1 MWYIMKKTYAILV
14 AVIFLISVS
23 AVFAADSS
31 KKIFL
36 GGVKFSVPS
45 NGEFTPDNT
54 GYHTDKFGID
64 LIQDNSLPDEQNTIK
79 NSSLTKMTLYH
90 RDVLAIYSKSS
101 DDFNVFYFSA
111 GDKLFKA
118 SCKEDSDIKKL
129 QDIVKNSPNSTLTT
143 EEFYARLGTNPYS
156 DTFNELDT
164 NHDGKLSIDEFEEL
178 TEYIMEDSFWD
189 GYSPEEV
196 IISEFESLD
205 SNRDGFLSYYEF
217 SDRFGFI

>member
-1 MWYIMKKTYAILV
+1 MKKTYAILV

-31 KKIFL
+31 KEIFL

-45 NGEFTPDNT
+45 NGEFNPDNT

-79 NSSLTKMTLYH
+79 NSSLT
-90 RDVLAIYSKSS
+90 
-101 DDFNVFYFSA
+101 
-111 GDKLFKA
+111 
-118 SCKEDSDIKKL
+118 
-129 QDIVKNSPNSTLTT
+129 
-143 EEFYARLGTNPYS
+143 
-156 DTFNELDT
+156 
-164 NHDGKLSIDEFEEL
+164 
-178 TEYIMEDSFWD
+178 MEDSFWD

-205 SNRDGFLSYYEF
+205 SNRDGFLSYDEF

>member
-1 MWYIMKKTYAILV
+1 MKKTYAILV

-31 KKIFL
+31 KEIFL

-45 NGEFTPDNT
+45 NGKFNPDNT

-156 DTFNELDT
+156 DTLLQNLYSLLQEFTE
-164 NHDGKLSIDEFEEL
+164 KLGNYFKDKF
-178 TEYIMEDSFWD
+178 
-189 GYSPEEV
+189 
-196 IISEFESLD
+196 
-205 SNRDGFLSYYEF
+205 
-217 SDRFGFI
+217 

>member
-1 MWYIMKKTYAILV
+1 MKKTYAILV

-31 KKIFL
+31 KEIFL
-36 GGVKFSVPS
+36 GEVKFSVPS
-45 NGEFTPDNT
+45 NGEFNPDNT

-101 DDFNVFYFSA
+101 DEFNVFYFSA

-143 EEFYARLGTNPYS
+143 DEFYARLGTNPYS

-205 SNRDGFLSYYEF
+205 SNCDGFLSYDEF

>member
-1 MWYIMKKTYAILV
+1 MRYYEKNICDSGCSYI
-14 AVIFLISVS
+14 FNFSFCC
-23 AVFAADSS
+23 FAADSS
-31 KKIFL
+31 KEIFL

-45 NGEFTPDNT
+45 NGEFNPDNT

-164 NHDGKLSIDEFEEL
+164 DHDGKLSIDEFEEL

-205 SNRDGFLSYYEF
+205 SNRDGFLSYDEF

>member
-1 MWYIMKKTYAILV
+1 MKKTYAILV

-31 KKIFL
+31 KEIIL

-64 LIQDNSLPDEQNTIK
+64 MIQDNSLPDEQNTIK

-178 TEYIMEDSFWD
+178 TEYILEDSFWD

>member
-1 MWYIMKKTYAILV
+1 
-14 AVIFLISVS
+14 
-23 AVFAADSS
+23 
-31 KKIFL
+31 
-36 GGVKFSVPS
+36 
-45 NGEFTPDNT
+45 
-54 GYHTDKFGID
+54 
-64 LIQDNSLPDEQNTIK
+64 
-79 NSSLTKMTLYH
+79 MTLYH
-90 RDVLAIYSKSS
+90 HDVLAIYSKSS

-111 GDKLFKA
+111 DDKLFKA

-156 DTFNELDT
+156 DTFNELDA

-205 SNRDGFLSYYEF
+205 SNRDGFLSYDEF

>member
-1 MWYIMKKTYAILV
+1 MKKIYAILV

-31 KKIFL
+31 KEIFL
-36 GGVKFSVPS
+36 GGVKFNVPS

-64 LIQDNSLPDEQNTIK
+64 LIQDNSLSDEQNTIK

-90 RDVLAIYSKSS
+90 HDVLAIYSKSS

-164 NHDGKLSIDEFEEL
+164 NHDGKLSIDEFEV

-205 SNRDGFLSYYEF
+205 SNCDGFLSYDEF

>member
-1 MWYIMKKTYAILV
+1 MKKTYAILV

-31 KKIFL
+31 KEIFL

-45 NGEFTPDNT
+45 NGEFNPDNT

-79 NSSLTKMTLYH
+79 NSSLTKMT
-90 RDVLAIYSKSS
+90 LAIYSKSS

-164 NHDGKLSIDEFEEL
+164 DHDGKLSIDEFEEL

-205 SNRDGFLSYYEF
+205 SNRDGFLSYDEF

>member
-1 MWYIMKKTYAILV
+1 MKKTYAILV

-31 KKIFL
+31 KEIFL

-45 NGEFTPDNT
+45 NGEFNPDNT

-64 LIQDNSLPDEQNTIK
+64 LIQDNSLPDEQNTI
-79 NSSLTKMTLYH
+79 
-90 RDVLAIYSKSS
+90 
-101 DDFNVFYFSA
+101 
-111 GDKLFKA
+111 
-118 SCKEDSDIKKL
+118 
-129 QDIVKNSPNSTLTT
+129 KNSPNSTLTT

-205 SNRDGFLSYYEF
+205 SNRDGFLSYDEF
-217 SDRFGFI
+217 SDRFGLI

>member
-1 MWYIMKKTYAILV
+1 MKKTYAILV

-31 KKIFL
+31 
-36 GGVKFSVPS
+36 
-45 NGEFTPDNT
+45 
-54 GYHTDKFGID
+54 
-64 LIQDNSLPDEQNTIK
+64 
-79 NSSLTKMTLYH
+79 
-90 RDVLAIYSKSS
+90 
-101 DDFNVFYFSA
+101 
-111 GDKLFKA
+111 
-118 SCKEDSDIKKL
+118 
-129 QDIVKNSPNSTLTT
+129 IVKNSPNSTLTT

-205 SNRDGFLSYYEF
+205 SNRDGFLSYDEF

>member
-1 MWYIMKKTYAILV
+1 MKKTYAILV

-31 KKIFL
+31 KEIFL
-36 GGVKFSVPS
+36 GRVKFSVPS
-45 NGEFTPDNT
+45 NGEFNPDNT

-205 SNRDGFLSYYEF
+205 SNRDGFLSYDEF
-217 SDRFGFI
+217 SDRFGLI

>member
-1 MWYIMKKTYAILV
+1 MKKTYAILV

-31 KKIFL
+31 KEIFL

-45 NGEFTPDNT
+45 TGEFNPDNT

-101 DDFNVFYFSA
+101 DDFNVFR
-111 GDKLFKA
+111 
-118 SCKEDSDIKKL
+118 
-129 QDIVKNSPNSTLTT
+129 QQKNQPDYIFWLI
-143 EEFYARLGTNPYS
+143 FV
-156 DTFNELDT
+156 
-164 NHDGKLSIDEFEEL
+164 SIC
-178 TEYIMEDSFWD
+178 S
-189 GYSPEEV
+189 
-196 IISEFESLD
+196 IS
-205 SNRDGFLSYYEF
+205 SNRYVIGADEGTWTPTSLTLVPKTSASASSATSASSTDNKYNTIFRIQYQ
-217 SDRFGFI
+217 

>member
-1 MWYIMKKTYAILV
+1 MWDIMKKTYAILV

-31 KKIFL
+31 KEIFL
-36 GGVKFSVPS
+36 GGVK
-45 NGEFTPDNT
+45 FTPDNT

-79 NSSLTKMTLYH
+79 NLSLTKMTLYH

>member
-1 MWYIMKKTYAILV
+1 MKKTYAILV

-45 NGEFTPDNT
+45 NGEFNPDNT

-101 DDFNVFYFSA
+101 DDFNVFYFSV

-205 SNRDGFLSYYEF
+205 SNCDGFLSYDEF

>member
-1 MWYIMKKTYAILV
+1 MKKIYAILV

-23 AVFAADSS
+23 AVLAADSS
-31 KKIFL
+31 KEIFL

-45 NGEFTPDNT
+45 NGEFNPDNT

-90 RDVLAIYSKSS
+90 RDVLAIYSKFS

-205 SNRDGFLSYYEF
+205 SNRDGFLSYDEF

>member
-1 MWYIMKKTYAILV
+1 MKKTYAILV

-45 NGEFTPDNT
+45 NGEFNPDNT

-205 SNRDGFLSYYEF
+205 SNRDGFLSYDEF
-217 SDRFGFI
+217 SHRFGFI

>member
-1 MWYIMKKTYAILV
+1 MKKIYAILV

-31 KKIFL
+31 KEIFL
-36 GGVKFSVPS
+36 GEVKFSVPS
-45 NGEFTPDNT
+45 NGEFNPDNT

-101 DDFNVFYFSA
+101 DEFNVFYFSA

-143 EEFYARLGTNPYS
+143 DEFYARLGTNPYS

-205 SNRDGFLSYYEF
+205 SNRDGFLSYDEF

>member
-1 MWYIMKKTYAILV
+1 MKKTYAILV

-31 KKIFL
+31 KEIFL

-45 NGEFTPDNT
+45 NGEFNPDNT

-64 LIQDNSLPDEQNTIK
+64 LIQDNSLPDEHNTIK

-118 SCKEDSDIKKL
+118 SCK
-129 QDIVKNSPNSTLTT
+129 
-143 EEFYARLGTNPYS
+143 
-156 DTFNELDT
+156 
-164 NHDGKLSIDEFEEL
+164 
-178 TEYIMEDSFWD
+178 
-189 GYSPEEV
+189 
-196 IISEFESLD
+196 
-205 SNRDGFLSYYEF
+205 
-217 SDRFGFI
+217 

>member
-1 MWYIMKKTYAILV
+1 MKKIYAILV

-31 KKIFL
+31 KEIFL
-36 GGVKFSVPS
+36 GGVKFNVPS

-64 LIQDNSLPDEQNTIK
+64 LIQDNSLPDEQNKVK

-143 EEFYARLGTNPYS
+143 EEFYARLGTNPINRIAE
-156 DTFNELDT
+156 FIFPIAGV
-164 NHDGKLSIDEFEEL
+164 HGKTWKLFQRQILIS
-178 TEYIMEDSFWD
+178 YIYYF
-189 GYSPEEV
+189 
-196 IISEFESLD
+196 FK
-205 SNRDGFLSYYEF
+205 FL
-217 SDRFGFI
+217 RKL

>member
-1 MWYIMKKTYAILV
+1 MKKTYAILV

-31 KKIFL
+31 KEIFL
-36 GGVKFSVPS
+36 GGVKLSVPS
-45 NGEFTPDNT
+45 NGEFNPDNT

-205 SNRDGFLSYYEF
+205 SNCDGFLSYDEF

>member
-1 MWYIMKKTYAILV
+1 MKKTYAILV

-45 NGEFTPDNT
+45 NGEFNPDNT

-64 LIQDNSLPDEQNTIK
+64 LIQDNSLPDEHNTIK

-118 SCKEDSDIKKL
+118 SCKEGSDIKKL

-205 SNRDGFLSYYEF
+205 SNCDGFLSYDEF

>member
-1 MWYIMKKTYAILV
+1 MKKTYAILV

-45 NGEFTPDNT
+45 NGEFNPDNT

-64 LIQDNSLPDEQNTIK
+64 LIQDNSLPDEQNTVK

-205 SNRDGFLSYYEF
+205 SNCDGFLSYDEF

>member
-1 MWYIMKKTYAILV
+1 MKKTYAILV

-31 KKIFL
+31 KEIFL
-36 GGVKFSVPS
+36 GGAKFSVPS
-45 NGEFTPDNT
+45 NGEFNPDNT

-205 SNRDGFLSYYEF
+205 SNCDGFLSYDEF

>member
-1 MWYIMKKTYAILV
+1 MKKTYAILV

-31 KKIFL
+31 KEIFL
-36 GGVKFSVPS
+36 EGVKFSVPS

-90 RDVLAIYSKSS
+90 RDVLAIYS
-101 DDFNVFYFSA
+101 DDFNVLYFSA

-205 SNRDGFLSYYEF
+205 SNRDGFLSYDEF

>member
-1 MWYIMKKTYAILV
+1 MKKTYAILV

-31 KKIFL
+31 KEIFL
-36 GGVKFSVPS
+36 GGFKFSVPS
-45 NGEFTPDNT
+45 NGEFNPDNT

-205 SNRDGFLSYYEF
+205 SNRDGFLSYDEF

>member
-1 MWYIMKKTYAILV
+1 MKKTYAILV

-23 AVFAADSS
+23 AVFAADSF
-31 KKIFL
+31 KEIFL

-45 NGEFTPDNT
+45 NGEFNPDNT

-196 IISEFESLD
+196 IISEFESHD
-205 SNRDGFLSYYEF
+205 SNRDGFLSYDEF
-217 SDRFGFI
+217 SDRFWFI

>member
-1 MWYIMKKTYAILV
+1 M
-14 AVIFLISVS
+14 
-23 AVFAADSS
+23 
-31 KKIFL
+31 
-36 GGVKFSVPS
+36 
-45 NGEFTPDNT
+45 
-54 GYHTDKFGID
+54 
-64 LIQDNSLPDEQNTIK
+64 PDEQNTIK

-164 NHDGKLSIDEFEEL
+164 DHDGKLSIDEFEEL

-205 SNRDGFLSYYEF
+205 SNCDRFLSYDEF

>member
-1 MWYIMKKTYAILV
+1 MKKIYAILV

-23 AVFAADSS
+23 AVFAADLS
-31 KKIFL
+31 KEIFL
-36 GGVKFSVPS
+36 GGVKFNVPS

-205 SNRDGFLSYYEF
+205 SNRDGFLSYDEF

>member
-1 MWYIMKKTYAILV
+1 MKKTYAILV

-31 KKIFL
+31 KEIFL
-36 GGVKFSVPS
+36 GEVKFSVPS
-45 NGEFTPDNT
+45 NGEFNPDNT

-178 TEYIMEDSFWD
+178 TEYVMEDSFWD

-205 SNRDGFLSYYEF
+205 SNRDGFLSYDEF

>member
-1 MWYIMKKTYAILV
+1 MKKTYAILV

-31 KKIFL
+31 KEIFL

-45 NGEFTPDNT
+45 NGEFNPDNT

-178 TEYIMEDSFWD
+178 TEYIMKDSFWD

-205 SNRDGFLSYYEF
+205 SNRDGFLSYDEF

>member
-1 MWYIMKKTYAILV
+1 MWDIMKKTYAILV

-31 KKIFL
+31 KEIFL

-45 NGEFTPDNT
+45 NT

-90 RDVLAIYSKSS
+90 RDVLVIYSKSS

>member
-1 MWYIMKKTYAILV
+1 MKKTYAILV

-31 KKIFL
+31 KEIFL
-36 GGVKFSVPS
+36 GGDKFSVPS
-45 NGEFTPDNT
+45 NGEFNPDNT

-64 LIQDNSLPDEQNTIK
+64 LIQDNSLPDEQNKVK

-205 SNRDGFLSYYEF
+205 SNRDGFLSYDEF
-217 SDRFGFI
+217 SDRFRFI